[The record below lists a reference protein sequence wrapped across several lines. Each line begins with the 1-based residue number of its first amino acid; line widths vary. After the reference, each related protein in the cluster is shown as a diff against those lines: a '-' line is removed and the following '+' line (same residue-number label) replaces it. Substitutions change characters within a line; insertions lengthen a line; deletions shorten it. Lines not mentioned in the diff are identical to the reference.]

1 MLIPFFASYLCLL
14 STHKFQKVNI
24 QKKTDA
30 AIVFDASKESVFKIK
45 TNKATGTGFL
55 FKNSNTVATCY
66 HVIEGATAISVEG
79 SNDAKW
85 DVVSIQ
91 YNEKADVAVLTIDR
105 PSSRKPLQPV
115 KSLPQIGEKAFVIG
129 NPLGFLT
136 NSLTEGIVSAIRRDS
151 EADATVIQVS
161 AAISPGN
168 SGSPI
173 LNAAGQVM
181 GFASFSFS
189 KGQSLNM
196 GISHEE
202 LQKVLLKENLSS
214 ERFYNLSRLSDLS
227 NDGSINGIHTKNEPP
242 LPPKFSEKQKN
253 DLGRLFEKISL
264 TYIDAYERDEG
275 TKLKHLAVSAFSEF
289 WINSKS
295 LYSEL
300 SSLPN
305 LDRDVDMYKAAL
317 TRYSSAVFS
326 YEEFENTL
334 FGGYELLYKWK
345 KEEGQRQLD
354 NVQETKSQ
362 VRQSYFCL
370 FNIFRDSPD
379 LNELV
384 FPGWL
389 KFYNEFRSLRLSE
402 DGIDSQV
409 IPEPNSQACEFATS
423 CFGPGG
429 KAKIDDIVSNGDKSY
444 TKAKSELEIVRRGD
458 KLTEICDLNNVW
470 HKVDNWNQ
478 LCNVL
483 GNIKKRNVAQKTF
496 QLKARVVTRKGS
508 SIVDIWMGEVNPKI
522 KEN

>member
-1 MLIPFFASYLCLL
+1 MISTFLACYLCLL
-14 STHKFQKVNI
+14 PSPTLQKVNT

-66 HVIEGATAISVEG
+66 HVIEGASEISVEG

-91 YNEKADVAVLTIDR
+91 YNEKADVAILTIDR

-161 AAISPGN
+161 AAISPGS

-181 GFASFSFS
+181 GFASFTFA

-202 LQKVLLKENLSS
+202 LQKVFFQENLSS
-214 ERFYNLSRLSDLS
+214 ERFYNLSRLSEAS
-227 NDGSINGIHTKNEPP
+227 NDGSINGISAKNEPP

-253 DLGRLFEKISL
+253 DLVRLFEKITL
-264 TYIDAYERDEG
+264 TYIDVRDRDEFTAG
-275 TKLKHLAVSAFSEF
+275 QKDSAVSAFSKF
-289 WINSKS
+289 WLNSNS

-300 SSLPN
+300 SNLPN
-305 LDRDVDMYKAAL
+305 LVRDVDNYEAAL
-317 TRYSSAVFS
+317 TRYARAVS
-326 YEEFENTL
+326 EYEQFNDTPLDYDRVAERV
-334 FGGYELLYKWK
+334 K
-345 KEEGQRQLD
+345 KHRQLFD
-354 NVQETKSQ
+354 ASQEASKKVWKSYL
-362 VRQSYFCL
+362 SL
-370 FNIFRDSPD
+370 NIVFRYSPD
-379 LNELV
+379 LKELKY
-384 FPGWL
+384 PGWL
-389 KFYNEFRSLRLSE
+389 KFYNDSYAIKLSE
-402 DGIDSQV
+402 DGIASFV
-409 IPEPNSQACEFATS
+409 IPEPYSTTCEFATG
-423 CFGPGG
+423 CLGPGG
-429 KAKIDDIVSNGDKSY
+429 YSKLKNGSANSNQTY
-444 TKAKSELEIVRRGD
+444 QERQSELNIVNRGD
-458 KLTEICDLNNVW
+458 ILTAIRDLNNEWNPVN
-470 HKVDNWNQ
+470 NWEQ
-478 LCNVL
+478 LCDVL
-483 GNIKKRNVAQKTF
+483 EKVRKQNLSQKTF
-496 QLKARVVTRKGS
+496 KVEARVRTQKGT
-508 SIVDIWMGEVNPKI
+508 SIYVDIWI
-522 KEN
+522 D